1 MQEDINIYERKVT
14 GFERILSYAP
24 FSIVTVVA
32 RIKGKI
38 TIEMLNKAVKQVQK
52 RHTNLRV
59 RIKED
64 TEHNL
69 WFTTEN
75 VKEIPIEQVSRKNK
89 DHWIQVQKEAS
100 QIPFSFDER
109 PAIRFYLVQSPEV
122 SELIILCHH
131 ITCDG
136 LSLAYLARDLMTHLG
151 DLSKEAEI
159 LPAPT
164 PIDLENIPKD
174 VGINPITKF
183 FLNRMNKQWRKEQI
197 HFDQEDYTNLNETYW
212 MHANH
217 QIISIELSE
226 TETRKLVKNSRNEK
240 VTVNSALTTAFV
252 GAQQIIQGN
261 RKELSNIGIA
271 GSLRDRLPTPAGEGM
286 GFFAGVVTLDY
297 SYDEKKE
304 FWDNARRLH
313 RKVQPLYTNKNLFED
328 GLTWCYLE
336 PGILEAINFKKLGG
350 LVPNHFSRYEK
361 LSAFSRRDDVVS
373 SILKRGKM
381 ESLDKLIMGSAV
393 TNLTRMNFPRKYGEL
408 ELDRLIMNPGGAFPL
423 SNINLVIGAVTCSD
437 KLSLVMEYD
446 EGTIDTET
454 MTRIRDNA
462 MHFLLNELKTGNAR
476 APSRFNAFM

>member
-1 MQEDINIYERKVT
+1 MNSIKFPEKRNDYERKVT
-14 GFERILSYAP
+14 AFERVLSYAP
-24 FSIVTVVA
+24 FAIVTVVA
-32 RIKGKI
+32 RIKGNI
-38 TIEMLNKAVKQVQK
+38 TLNQLSDAVREVQK
-52 RHTNLRV
+52 RHTNLKV
-59 RIKED
+59 RIKKDKEN
-64 TEHNL
+64 NL

-75 VKEIPIEQVSRKNK
+75 VKEIPIEQVSRINK

-100 QIPFSFDER
+100 QVPFEFDER
-109 PAIRFYLVQSPEV
+109 PAIRFYLVQSPDV

-131 ITCDG
+131 IICDG
-136 LSLAYLARDLMTHLG
+136 LSLAYLARDIMTHLG

-164 PIDLENIPKD
+164 PIDLENIPKEL
-174 VGINPITKF
+174 GINPITKF
-183 FLNRMNKQWRKEQI
+183 LIKRMNKQWRKEEI
-197 HFDQEDYTNLNETYW
+197 HFDQEDYTNLNEAYW
-212 MHANH
+212 MHAKH

-226 TETRKLVKNSRNEK
+226 TETRNLVQSCRNEK
-240 VTVNSALTTAFV
+240 VTVNSALTAAFV

-261 RKELSNIGIA
+261 RKELLNIGIA

-297 SYDEKKE
+297 SYDEKKA

-313 RKVQPLYTNKNLFED
+313 RKAQPLYTNKNLFED

-350 LVPNHFSRYEK
+350 LVPSHFSRYEK
-361 LSAFSRRDDVVS
+361 LSEFSRRDDVVS

-381 ESLDKLIMGSAV
+381 ESLEKLIMGSAV
-393 TNLTRMNFPRKYGEL
+393 TNLTRMDFPRKYGDL

-423 SNINLVIGAVTCSD
+423 SNINMVVGAVTCSD
-437 KLSLVMEYD
+437 KLSVVMEYD

-454 MTRIRDNA
+454 MTRVKEKA
-462 MHFLLNELKTGNAR
+462 MHFLLNEVKTGNDLQ
-476 APSRFNAFM
+476 